1 MTLAAPVATPAAIQR
16 RLADGLRQAFDSEA
30 VKKRYAELGI
40 PIRNM
45 TPAET
50 KTFVE
55 NEQKIW
61 WPLVKEFTPP

>member
-1 MTLAAPVATPAAIQR
+1 MSLAAPAATPEPIQR
-16 RLADGLRQAFDSEA
+16 RLSEGLRQALDSPS
-30 VKKRYAELGI
+30 VKKRYEELGV

-50 KTFVE
+50 KTFIE

-61 WPLVKEFTPP
+61 WPLVKELSPQ